1 MPSNPT
7 APPRGLTEAQIE
19 IVGSFSDYSFEYR
32 TLGFDEVAEKVLGQ
46 NPFPN
51 TPNGRKFKAE
61 CKKVFDLE
69 RAI

>member
-19 IVGSFSDYSFEYR
+19 IVGSFSDHSFENKN
-32 TLGFDEVAEKVLGQ
+32 LGFDAVAEKVLGP
-46 NPFPN
+46 NPFPE
-51 TPNGRKFKAE
+51 TPNGRKFRAE
-61 CKKVFDLE
+61 CKEVFDLE

>member
-1 MPSNPT
+1 MPSNST

-19 IVGSFSDYSFEYR
+19 IVGSFNDYSFEYR
-32 TLGFDEVAEKVLGQ
+32 TLGFEEVAEKVLGPV
-46 NPFPN
+46 PFLN
-51 TPNGRKFKAE
+51 TPNGQQFKAE

>member
-1 MPSNPT
+1 MPSNPA

-19 IVGSFSDYSFEYR
+19 IVGSFSDHSFENKG
-32 TLGFDEVAEKVLGQ
+32 LGFEEVAEKVLGS
-46 NPFPN
+46 NPFPD

-69 RAI
+69 RGI